1 MSEHSEMDE
10 QTQLAQQQQMSAMQ
24 AAWREMKA
32 QLVELQTQLAFQEDA
47 LQALDNVV
55 TDQQQRIDQL
65 TVVNSRLEQQL
76 GELESWA
83 DEQRVET
90 PPPHY

>member
-1 MSEHSEMDE
+1 MDE
-10 QTQLAQQQQMSAMQ
+10 PTQLAQQQEMSAMH
-24 AAWREMKA
+24 AAWREVKA
-32 QLVELQTQLAFQEDA
+32 QLVELQTQLAFQEDT

-65 TVVNSRLEQQL
+65 TLINSRLEHQL